1 MPWPV
6 PPERASTSS
15 TSTVTDVRVV
25 VGRIARAHG
34 IRGELSVDV
43 RTDEPELRFADGAQ
57 VWAGKRTLTIETS
70 RRHQERLLVSF
81 VEVGDRDAAEAL
93 KGAVLESVV
102 DPDTSPSDPEEYYD
116 RQLIG
121 LEIRNAAGTRI
132 GEIDRVEHLPVQDL
146 LVVRTDG
153 RELRIPFVAA
163 LVPTVDIDA
172 GFVQVAEVTGLL
184 DPDKAIRAD

>member
-1 MPWPV
+1 MRWPV
-6 PPERASTSS
+6 PGEHASTSS

-43 RTDEPELRFADGAQ
+43 RTDEPELRFAEGAQ
-57 VWAGKRTLTIETS
+57 VWVGERTLTIETS

-81 VEVGDRDAAEAL
+81 VEVDDRDAAEAL

-102 DPDTSPSDPEEYYD
+102 DPHASPSDPEEYYD
-116 RQLIG
+116 RQLTG
-121 LEIRNAAGTRI
+121 LDVRNAAGTRI

-153 RELRIPFVAA
+153 AELRIPFVEA
-163 LVPTVDIDA
+163 LVPIVDIDA

-184 DPDKAIRAD
+184 DLDEAIRAD